1 MIIFNNCI
9 VAKVHD
15 HLTCNSK
22 EEFNYSIIYV
32 IESLKSDVFL
42 FQLQNFSMRLHHKIF
57 FLFLNLRLIVCFN
70 VVGYMP
76 EWRHEGADFDRLCQH
91 LTHLIFFSLEITP
104 KGKLMFI
111 VIKTMRYFH

>member
-1 MIIFNNCI
+1 
-9 VAKVHD
+9 
-15 HLTCNSK
+15 
-22 EEFNYSIIYV
+22 
-32 IESLKSDVFL
+32 
-42 FQLQNFSMRLHHKIF
+42 MRLHHKIF
-57 FLFLNLRLIVCFN
+57 LLFLNLRLIVCFN